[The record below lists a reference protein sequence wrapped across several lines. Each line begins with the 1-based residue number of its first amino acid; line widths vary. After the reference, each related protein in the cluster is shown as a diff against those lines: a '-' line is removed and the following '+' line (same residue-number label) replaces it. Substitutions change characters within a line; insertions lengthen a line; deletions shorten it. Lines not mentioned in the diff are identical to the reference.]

1 MQFLDDI
8 FIWKTSCFVFL
19 KHLFASLLL
28 LLPFVVLNFCV
39 FIDLSIYLLFLL
51 VVSDFNFY
59 NFVNNI

>member
-28 LLPFVVLNFCV
+28 LRFVVLNFCV
-39 FIDLSIYLLFLL
+39 FIDFSIYLLFLL
-51 VVSDFNFY
+51 VVSDFNF
-59 NFVNNI
+59 

>member
-1 MQFLDDI
+1 
-8 FIWKTSCFVFL
+8 L